1 MRFSSRSPL
10 RRLIALPLFAAV
22 AHMGAAAAP
31 VFGNSDNP
39 DPHDSDEGTYPVAYH
54 RPTVTEITGQLERVR
69 GYLESAFPARIIDR
83 RTGQPISPQS
93 APVRDAVADRGPEQK
108 FNPLDYTTGVIHAGM
123 LSAAE
128 ATGDRRFADFT
139 ARQLQFIADALP
151 YFRAQA
157 AQFGPAGNSFRGILA
172 PAALD
177 DCGAM
182 TAALVRAR
190 LARVGPNLR
199 PIITAWGDYI
209 AHRQFRLPDG
219 TLARQ
224 RPQPVSLWADD
235 FYMGVVPL
243 AQLGRLTGESH
254 WFDDAAR
261 TAVQMSQ
268 RLYRPALGLFAHG
281 WSENSPG
288 VPDFFWGRAN
298 GWAMVTLCDLLD
310 ALPADHPR
318 RPELLELLRGEIHG
332 VATRQ
337 SGEGRWHQLLDR
349 EDSFLETS
357 ASAMF
362 VYGIAHA
369 INRGWIL
376 PETYG
381 SIAQAG
387 WIGVA
392 GQINIRG
399 QVEQTCVGTT
409 YAGDPVYYYH
419 RPVSVYAGHGYGPVL
434 LAGAEMI
441 RLLRNPAL
449 TISYK
454 NRTYYYTPRGP
465 GP

>member
-1 MRFSSRSPL
+1 MPLPSRFRF
-10 RRLIALPLFAAV
+10 RLILALAPLTIFARAN
-22 AHMGAAAAP
+22 AAGAT
-31 VFGNSDNP
+31 VYGNSDNP
-39 DPHDSDEGTYPVAYH
+39 DPHDSEEGVYPVAYH
-54 RPTVTEITGQLERVR
+54 RPTAKEITGQLERVR
-69 GYLESAFPARIIDR
+69 GYLETAFPARIIDR

-93 APVRDAVADRGPEQK
+93 APIREAVADRGPQQK

-123 LSAAE
+123 LAAAE

-139 ARQLQFIADALP
+139 GRQLQFIADALP

-190 LARVGPNLR
+190 LAHVGPDLQ
-199 PIITAWGDYI
+199 PIIAAWGDYI

-243 AQLGRLTGESH
+243 AQLGRLTGESR

-261 TAVQMSQ
+261 TTVQMAQ
-268 RLYRPALGLFAHG
+268 RLYRPDLGLFAHG

-288 VPDFFWGRAN
+288 VPDFYWGRAN

-310 ALPADHPR
+310 ILPADHPR
-318 RPELLELLRGEIHG
+318 RPELLQLLRGEIRG
-332 VATRQ
+332 VAQRQ

-349 EDSFLETS
+349 DDSFLETS

-369 INRGWIL
+369 VNQGWIR

-392 GQINIRG
+392 AQINAAG
-399 QVEQTCVGTT
+399 QVEQTCVATT

-441 RLLRNPAL
+441 QLLRNPAF

-454 NRTYYYTPRGP
+454 NRTYYYTPSTHP
-465 GP
+465 